1 MNNHEIEEAW
11 VTWEVLTAT
20 RRALFEL
27 EEGDLPPGD
36 PFLEY
41 SKRLFRRI
49 ETKREDY
56 RFLAEWDA
64 ERQGVDE
71 EGLHEV

>member
-20 RRALFEL
+20 RMALFEL
-27 EEGDLPPGD
+27 EEGGLPPGD

-49 ETKREDY
+49 ETKREDC
-56 RFLAEWDA
+56 RFLAELDA
-64 ERQGVDE
+64 ERQGVE
-71 EGLHEV
+71 EEKLHET